1 MREHLDG
8 IDLLKM
14 IAMFMV
20 VVGHMLVHGGIL
32 NTVVPYSSQYWV
44 AWFME
49 VVVYCA
55 VDCFALTTGYLMSN
69 SSTKLSRLL
78 ELWFQVVLYSLLIAV
93 FVAWNF
99 ADVRNNIT
107 IINILFPITY
117 KEYWYLT
124 AYFGMY
130 FLIPI
135 FNAALRELKQKSMK
149 QVLLYISL
157 FFVIAPT
164 ITNQDPYNI
173 NQGYSMIWLC
183 VLYLIGGY
191 IAKYPVFKNTKRRTL
206 LMGFIIST
214 LTTFF
219 CIVSGTLWGIPS
231 NRHILASYTSPTVF
245 LAAIFLFSFC
255 KEIRLHGYVQK
266 ICSLCGGGVIGILII
281 SDNNLIRNK
290 YISGCVVG
298 LCDKNALVM
307 GTSILLLSLMIYLV
321 CFGIDMIRRK
331 LFKSLHVKEI
341 CDQLAFWVYS
351 IYERDKK

>member
-1 MREHLDG
+1 MDG

-20 VVGHMLVHGGIL
+20 VVGHMLVHGGLL
-32 NTVVPYSSQYWV
+32 NAVVPYSSQYWAV
-44 AWFME
+44 WFME

-55 VDCFALTTGYLMSN
+55 VDCFALSTGYLMSN

-78 ELWFQVVLYSLLIAV
+78 ELWFQVVFYSLLIAI
-93 FVAWNF
+93 FMAWKF
-99 ADVRNNIT
+99 ADVRDSIT

-135 FNAALRELKQKSMK
+135 FNAALNGLEQKRMG
-149 QVLLYISL
+149 QVLLYIGL
-157 FFVIAPT
+157 FFIIAPT
-164 ITNQDPYNI
+164 ITNQDPYNA

-191 IAKYPVFKNTKRRTL
+191 IAKYPVFENTKRKTL
-206 LMGFIIST
+206 FMGFIIST

-219 CIVSGTLWGIPS
+219 CILSSALCRIPS
-231 NRHILASYTSPTVF
+231 DGYILVSYTSPTVV
-245 LAAIFLFSFC
+245 LAAIFLFLFC
-255 KEIRLHGYVQK
+255 KGMQFHGYVRHL
-266 ICSLCGGGVIGILII
+266 CSLYGGGVIGILII

-290 YISGCVVG
+290 LISGCVAELYNKSVG
-298 LCDKNALVM
+298 VM
-307 GTSILLLSLMIYLV
+307 SASVLLISLMIYLI
-321 CFGIDMIRRK
+321 CFGIDMIRRR
-331 LFKSLHVKEI
+331 LFKYLHVKEI
-341 CDQLAFWVYS
+341 CEQLEFWVYS
-351 IYERDKK
+351 VYERDKK